1 MDEVFWYCCCRGVAG
16 ATRWAS
22 CSAKAKIQRG
32 SCLFEEAVLFV
43 ACCFLAE
50 ISSSSSSSSPYCSS
64 CRHFHNWEER
74 YRDRQRGVGRSREG
88 GFVLVHDLSSLECL
102 SKLPVAICNS
112 TSGNLAIAGGDHEPE
127 TLTNELGSA
136 LPVLAPVSG
145 HGIPGGRIASHLHG
159 NHDS

>member
-1 MDEVFWYCCCRGVAG
+1 MQQDGLLALPKQKSKEEVVCLKRQFCLLLAV
-16 ATRWAS
+16 S
-22 CSAKAKIQRG
+22 LQRFHHHHHHH
-32 SCLFEEAVLFV
+32 LHH
-43 ACCFLAE
+43 
-50 ISSSSSSSSPYCSS
+50 CSS
-64 CRHFHNWEER
+64 CRHFRNWEER